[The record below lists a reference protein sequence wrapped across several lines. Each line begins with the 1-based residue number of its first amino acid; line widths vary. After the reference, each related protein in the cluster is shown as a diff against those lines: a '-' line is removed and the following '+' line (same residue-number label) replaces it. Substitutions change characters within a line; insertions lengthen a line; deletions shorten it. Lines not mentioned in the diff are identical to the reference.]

1 MPREDAT
8 LLLVTPSEPEG
19 IMVLESEDKSG
30 MLDELDFIPPNYSV
44 TMKPLLY
51 PIEDY
56 VADVMLLPGYT
67 IKPETLDVF
76 RRDGVTHVA
85 LLSLNYESDVS
96 MRFDTSIFTMGF
108 VVYYCAAHNKY
119 RLLHCTQCAAVVAGW
134 LTDMQP
140 QWGMENGPV
149 SGAVQEKGQT
159 YH

>member
-1 MPREDAT
+1 
-8 LLLVTPSEPEG
+8 
-19 IMVLESEDKSG
+19 MVILESEDKSG
-30 MLDELDFIPPNYSV
+30 MLDDLDFIPPVYAM
-44 TMKPLLY
+44 TPLLY

-56 VADVMLLPGYT
+56 MADLMLLPGYT
-67 IKPETLDVF
+67 VNADAREAY
-76 RRDGVTHVA
+76 RRDGVTHIA
-85 LLSLNYESDVS
+85 LLSLNLDSDVS
-96 MRFDTSIFTMGF
+96 MRFDTGIFTLGF

-119 RLLHCTQCAAVVAGW
+119 RLLHCAQCASCMAGW